1 MFLNLREVSRQ
12 SSTAHQ
18 LHLTRHYLFGHMTI
32 SVSRQWRG
40 WWCAALLMCALCPLH
55 AWAESSSIEELAR
68 KFQSPL
74 TDVVSVPFQY
84 NTFFG
89 VGPGNATSHLLNIS
103 PIVPIHLGDWHIVT
117 RTVIPVIS
125 VSRFTPGLEDE
136 IPGTGG
142 GTATGLGDIN
152 FTPFLTPGRNGMLSW
167 GIGPSVTLP
176 TSTHEVLGS
185 RKWSAGPS
193 AVIMFRYSPVVGGVL
208 VRQQW
213 SFAGSAGSPSVSQFL
228 LQPFASLNLAR
239 GWFLTSAPILTA
251 NWEGQAGNK
260 WVVPVGGGVGRA
272 FVLDHQPMSITAQAY
287 YHVIRPDLGAEWQTR
302 VTMQFL
308 F

>member
-1 MFLNLREVSRQ
+1 MRTFLAFRW
-12 SSTAHQ
+12 SSACCVAV
-18 LHLTRHYLFGHMTI
+18 LLYLSYT
-32 SVSRQWRG
+32 SPS
-40 WWCAALLMCALCPLH
+40 
-55 AWAESSSIEELAR
+55 WAEIGVAEELAK
-68 KFQSPL
+68 KFQTPL

-103 PIVPIHLGDWHIVT
+103 PIVPVRLGDWHIIT

-142 GTATGLGDIN
+142 GSATGLGDIN
-152 FTPFLTPGRNGMLSW
+152 FTPFVTPGRTGAVSW
-167 GIGPSVTLP
+167 GVGPSLTLP
-176 TSTHEVLGS
+176 TSTREELGS
-185 RKWSAGPS
+185 KKWSAGPS
-193 AVIMFRYSPVVGGVL
+193 AVVMFRFSPVVGGVL
-208 VRQQW
+208 FRQQW
-213 SFAGSAGSPSVSQFL
+213 SFAGGANHPGVSQFL
-228 LQPFASLNLAR
+228 LQPFASYNLSR
-239 GWFLTSAPILTA
+239 GWFFTSAPIITA
-251 NWEGQAGNK
+251 NWEAQPGNK
-260 WVVPVGGGVGRA
+260 WLVPVGGGVGRA
-272 FVLDHQPMSITAQAY
+272 FILDHQPMSITAQAY